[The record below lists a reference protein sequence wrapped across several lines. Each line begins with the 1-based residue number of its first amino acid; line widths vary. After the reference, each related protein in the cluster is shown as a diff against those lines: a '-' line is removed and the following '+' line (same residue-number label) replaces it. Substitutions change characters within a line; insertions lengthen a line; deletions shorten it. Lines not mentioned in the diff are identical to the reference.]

1 MRGVDDH
8 LVASDAVQIGV
19 HRTHAPYLGG
29 QLHALDQLGLQ
40 RTQLIPIEI
49 RSIPVEH
56 VLVGVAEEAAGAR
69 SRVADTIA
77 WRRLHHFAHGPDDR
91 AWGEV
96 LTGAA
101 RGLLGRAGEQLFV
114 DRPLH
119 VDRQRQPVHV
129 IEQVDDDLLQERRVV
144 NLAARALED
153 DAEHPARCPQFL
165 ETCTVL
171 IFQRSAVE
179 VQQRLP
185 AEFRRHDRLALVRR
199 LGELV
204 RHLEEQQQGQLLD
217 VLEAGEP
224 GVAQHAGVAPGPLPD
239 LRCVHAV
246 KAAIP

>member
-1 MRGVDDH
+1 MP
-8 LVASDAVQIGV
+8 SDQI
-19 HRTHAPYLGG
+19 
-29 QLHALDQLGLQ
+29 GLQ
-40 RTQLIPIEI
+40 RAEFVPIEI
-49 RSIPVEH
+49 LPISVEH
-56 VLVGVAEEAAGAR
+56 VLVGVAEETAGAR
-69 SRVADTIA
+69 RRVADSVA
-77 WRRLHHFAHGPDDR
+77 RRRLHDFAHGPNDR
-91 AWGEV
+91 ARGEV
-96 LTGAA
+96 LAGAA

-153 DAEHPARCPQFL
+153 DAEHPALRPQLL
-165 ETCTVL
+165 ETGAVL
-171 IFQRSAVE
+171 VFQRSAVE

-185 AEFRRHDRLALVRR
+185 AEFRRHDRLALVGRP
-199 LGELV
+199 GELI

-224 GVAQHAGVAPGPLPD
+224 GVAQHASIAPSPLPD

-246 KAAIP
+246 EVAIP